1 MRKLSDYINKLGDI
15 LEKSDLKDLS
25 FFSKPNGSADQTAM
39 SVNCF
44 ESAVYNIIKNSSSI
58 GSEMARPLFLRNI
71 QPTFWYNAETGS
83 FRINNESIN
92 LIPIWHKYIKINK
105 YVKKQDKNS
114 ISFLERLLDNGNM
127 VILQTVFERIS
138 FYQKYDPEFDFKDYF
153 QGEANHA
160 NIVLFHEED
169 KFYFVDKLP
178 YCVNKNFVPYKD
190 NKSIGVASK
199 SDFEEACNFF
209 MRCYTIDMDVQQLK
223 NKDLIKSDINSF
235 ILEMTN
241 SYTGTVKSKEGYTLY
256 HGIIAWEKLIEF
268 CEKRTDLKN
277 YFHTQGWTMY
287 DRICFDIWMLHSSRL
302 ILLEYL
308 LQHKNSSR
316 CNENF
321 SLLINT
327 LVKSINQIKL
337 LEKAMA
343 KRVIS
348 RISLLDD
355 KICVRVKDILQIEN
369 LLNELLKNFVNN

>member
-1 MRKLSDYINKLGDI
+1 M
-15 LEKSDLKDLS
+15 EKFDLKTLS
-25 FFSKPNGSADQTAM
+25 FFSKPNGSVDHTAM
-39 SVNCF
+39 SLYCF
-44 ESAVYNIIKNSSSI
+44 ESAVYNITKNSGYI
-58 GSEMARPLFLRNI
+58 EREMAKSLFLRNI
-71 QPTFWYNAETGS
+71 HPTFWYNAETGS
-83 FRINNESIN
+83 FRINNKSIN

-114 ISFLERLLDNGNM
+114 ISFLESLLDSGNM

-138 FYQKYDPEFDFKDYF
+138 FYQKYNPEFDCKDYF

-160 NIVLFHEED
+160 NIVLYHDED
-169 KFYFVDKLP
+169 KFYFVDKIP
-178 YCVNKNFVPYKD
+178 YCVNKNFVPYED
-190 NKSIGVASK
+190 NKYIGVASK
-199 SDFEEACNFF
+199 IDFEDACNYF
-209 MRCYTIDMDVQQLK
+209 MRCYTIDMDLQQLK
-223 NKDLIKSDINSF
+223 DKDLINSDINTF

-241 SYTGTVKSKEGYTLY
+241 TFAGTENSKEGYTLY
-256 HGIIAWEKLIEF
+256 HGITAWEKLIEF
-268 CEKRTDLKN
+268 CEKEADLKN

-308 LQHKNSSR
+308 LQRKNSSS

-321 SLLINT
+321 SRLIDA

-348 RISLLDD
+348 RKSLLDA
-355 KICVRVKDILQIEN
+355 KIADRVKDILQIEN
-369 LLNELLKNFVNN
+369 LLNDLLKDFCK